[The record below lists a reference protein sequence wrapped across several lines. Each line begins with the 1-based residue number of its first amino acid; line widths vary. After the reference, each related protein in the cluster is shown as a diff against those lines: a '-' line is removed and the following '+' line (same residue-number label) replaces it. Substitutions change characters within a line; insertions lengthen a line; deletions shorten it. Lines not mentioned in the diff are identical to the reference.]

1 MYVLY
6 VGDPEPVP
14 CDLVSSYCYYKPGH
28 WTRPHCGHFD
38 LNIQR
43 RINGSWEMILGLVL
57 TRRVAQ
63 LAQGITVASEMR
75 QTVTLQEMTQ
85 MARHADYAVF
95 VSSLP
100 DV

>member
-1 MYVLY
+1 MYA
-6 VGDPEPVP
+6 GDPEPVP
-14 CDLVSSYCYYKPGH
+14 CDLVSSYCYHKPGH

-75 QTVTLQEMTQ
+75 QTVTLPEMTQ
-85 MARHADYAVF
+85 MPGHADYAVF